1 MIRILLIFF
10 LINLNIFSSNLKDK
24 TPSLVSQ
31 SDLKLM
37 NEFDNL
43 AYSLSDVKLK
53 ELDIKKIYN
62 FIKLNKKYIID
73 YSLMTINF
81 TASTGID
88 DYDYESDRERD
99 KDYRKVGIQLK
110 YPIYDN
116 KIRKDIKNKEL
127 EYHSKILTQINK
139 YTKLRDKLIAL
150 KRELKFSRL
159 LQIREKLQVKSGI
172 KYLDERLK
180 TLEKILILQNNI
192 LETKSNLEVNKFILL
207 NFVKDNYKK
216 GLEKIL

>member
-1 MIRILLIFF
+1 MIRILLLFF
-10 LINLNIFSSNLKDK
+10 LINVNIFSYSLKDK
-24 TPSLVSQ
+24 TPSIVSK

-37 NEFDNL
+37 QEFDKL

-73 YSLMTINF
+73 YSLMTINL
-81 TASTGID
+81 TASAGVD

-99 KDYRKVGIQLK
+99 KDYKKIGIQLK
-110 YPIYDN
+110 YPLYDN
-116 KIRKDIKNKEL
+116 KIRKNIKNKEL
-127 EYHSKILTQINK
+127 EYHSKILNQINK

-150 KRELKFSRL
+150 KRELQFKRL
-159 LQIREKLQVKSGI
+159 LQIREKLQVKNGI

-180 TLEKILILQNNI
+180 TLEKILTLQNNI

-216 GLEKIL
+216 DLEKIL

>member
-1 MIRILLIFF
+1 M
-10 LINLNIFSSNLKDK
+10 
-24 TPSLVSQ
+24 Q
-31 SDLKLM
+31 
-37 NEFDNL
+37 EFDKL

-73 YSLMTINF
+73 YSLMTINL
-81 TASTGID
+81 TASAGVD

-99 KDYRKVGIQLK
+99 KDYKKIGIQLK
-110 YPIYDN
+110 YPLYDN
-116 KIRKDIKNKEL
+116 KIRKNIKNKEL
-127 EYHSKILTQINK
+127 EYHSKILNQINK

-150 KRELKFSRL
+150 KRELQFKRL
-159 LQIREKLQVKSGI
+159 LQIREKLQVKNGI

-180 TLEKILILQNNI
+180 TLEKILTLQNNI

-216 GLEKIL
+216 DLEKIL